1 MLEKKN
7 GSHGHYSHIAVSN
20 TQLKH
25 TFGIYIQLVCFSNIS
40 SLFIYIN
47 IYPQEKEIINVIY
60 IRYQAHNYT
69 EHRLHVH
76 YTYRDVESIRNCFC
90 CFWGS
95 RTQWCLFFRATHQ
108 AEVIFGATLAAVVVF
123 FSHTLSGSCFWSHT
137 LSGGCILEPHTK

>member
-47 IYPQEKEIINVIY
+47 IYPQEKEIINVIC

-95 RTQWCLFFRATHQ
+95 RTQWCFFQ
-108 AEVIFGATLAAVVVF
+108 
-123 FSHTLSGSCFWSHT
+123 SHTPSGGHLRSHNR
-137 LSGGCILEPHTK
+137 SGGCLLKPHTQWWLFLEPNTQ